1 MITVE
6 KINYYISVLEEHH
19 AKLDT
24 RIDQMELT
32 GQYTDDELSPMKKE
46 RLRIKD
52 EIIRLKDNIYGKP

>member
-6 KINYYISVLEEHH
+6 KINYHISVLEEHH
-19 AKLDT
+19 AELDA

-32 GQYTDDELSPMKKE
+32 GRYTNDELSPMKKE

-52 EIIRLKDNIYGKP
+52 EIIWLKDNIYGKP